1 MAITQS
7 DIAYAPGATVAPVL
21 PIKRVIAR
29 AVGLIALALL
39 ELALLS
45 FFYDPAYQNETPSR
59 LVAFFREAGTPL
71 INGLILTA
79 ATFLIITWSER
90 ITLLR
95 GWAASISGRAFAPWL
110 ALNVAVL
117 GLVLAFSVVISAD
130 AETYTQLI
138 VPYLLALAVLGTTF
152 LLAIAPFGFWRD
164 LISSTWISIVLSIC
178 VAAIAVVMSGVA
190 QAGWKPLAGATL
202 HVSHWIL
209 SLYETNIVVD
219 IAKKELGVGDFVVN
233 IAPNCSGYEGIALVT
248 AFMSLYLVVFRRDL
262 AFPNALFLL
271 PAGIVTIWLLNAVRI
286 AALVSIG
293 SHASPDVAVGG
304 FHSQAGWI
312 AFLLVT
318 VGLMA
323 LSHTLPFFRKHANAA
338 ISAPATSTQAEP
350 RTEDQSDDALA
361 WLAPFI
367 ALMAASIVAAAFVPH
382 DKWLYG
388 LRVAGIGAAIW
399 AFRSFYWSHLKDRVD
414 VTALIAGVAVGGAWI
429 ATDPAAASGANL
441 SDWLATLSPAAA
453 AVWLALRAAGTI
465 VFVPIAEEFAFRGY
479 LHRLITSAR
488 VAALSPVMM
497 TLIACVITSVLFGA
511 IHQRWL
517 AGCLAGVA
525 FALVMY
531 RSGRISSA
539 VVAHMAANAAIFAWA
554 VALGQWSLL

>member
-1 MAITQS
+1 MKRAI
-7 DIAYAPGATVAPVL
+7 G
-21 PIKRVIAR
+21 R
-29 AVGLIALALL
+29 AVGLIALALI

-45 FFYDPAYQNETPSR
+45 FFYDPAYQSGTLSP
-59 LVAFFREAGTPL
+59 LTTFFREAATPL

-79 ATFLIITWSER
+79 ATFLVINWGER
-90 ITLLR
+90 LSLLR
-95 GWAASISGRAFAPWL
+95 GWAASISGRAFGPWL
-110 ALNVAVL
+110 ALNLAVL

-130 AETYTQLI
+130 AETYARLI
-138 VPYLLALAVLGTTF
+138 VPYLFALAVLGATF
-152 LLAIAPFGFWRD
+152 LLAIAPAHFWRD
-164 LISSTWISIVLSIC
+164 LISATWLSILLSVC
-178 VAAIAVVMSGVA
+178 VASIAVVMSGVA
-190 QAGWKPLAGATL
+190 QAGWEPLAGATL

-209 SLYETNIVVD
+209 SFYETNIVVD
-219 IAKKELGVGDFVVN
+219 IARKELGVGDFVVN
-233 IAPNCSGYEGIALVT
+233 IAPNCSGYEGIALVA

-271 PAGIVTIWLLNAVRI
+271 PIGIVTIWLLNAVRI

-293 SHASPDVAVGG
+293 AHASPDVAVGG

-323 LSHTLPFFRKHANAA
+323 LSHALPVFRKRSSGALSA
-338 ISAPATSTQAEP
+338 APAARLPSQAEA
-350 RTEDQSDDALA
+350 ENDDALA

-367 ALMAASIVAAAFVPH
+367 ALMAASIVAASFVPH

-388 LRVAGIGAAIW
+388 LRVAGIGLAIW
-399 AFRSFYWSHLKDRVD
+399 AFRSLYFSHLKDRVD
-414 VTALIAGVAVGGAWI
+414 LVALTAGFAVGAAWI
-429 ATDPAAASGANL
+429 ATDPESAAGAGL
-441 SDWLATLSPAAA
+441 GSWLGTLTPLA
-453 AVWLALRAAGTI
+453 AVVWLTLRAAGTI

-479 LHRLITSAR
+479 LHRLIASSR
-488 VAALSPVMM
+488 VAALNPVMM
-497 TLIACVITSVLFGA
+497 TLLACTITSILFGA

-517 AGCLAGVA
+517 AGCLAGVV